1 MRRELTNTSG
11 GNRQTN
17 NKEKKRLLFPDFK
30 ETFDAA
36 EVRKCHEGFIS
47 SAGYIKVPQIQSLK
61 HKHIKILST
70 AL

>member
-47 SAGYIKVPQIQSLK
+47 SERMAG
-61 HKHIKILST
+61 
-70 AL
+70 

>member
-1 MRRELTNTSG
+1 MRRKLTKTSG

-61 HKHIKILST
+61 HKQIKS
-70 AL
+70 